1 MAEAPPATV
10 AATVA
15 ERLAQ
20 RAAASPSAI
29 AFRHRPDDGDW
40 QAIDWASF
48 AQQVGALRRGLA
60 AAGLRRG
67 DRLALVAPVSLH
79 WELLHHAAMGL
90 GASVVGLDAHDLPQR
105 LAAMAAQ
112 AGVQAFAVAD
122 PAVLSGL
129 AASQRQALQLVV
141 DLGHVPAWPADLPRH
156 AVSDLLARGTAAD
169 APEPEPAQAGDEAT
183 VIYTSGTTGAPKGI
197 AYSHAQLGLAI
208 DAIGEAFHFVGV
220 GGRLLCWLPLSNL
233 FQRVVNL
240 AAVRNGA
247 STWLL
252 ADPRQVMDHVG
263 DVAPQVFIGVP
274 RFYEKLHAGL
284 LARIGGLPAPLRALV
299 RWAWRTGLRMHRH
312 RIAGDTAP
320 PLLALQHRLADVL
333 VLRQLRGVLGGDLRC
348 LVSGS
353 APMPRP
359 LLDDFEALGWP
370 LLEAYGLSE
379 NVLPMAMNRL
389 DDRCAGSVGRPLPG
403 NTLRI
408 GTDGM
413 VQVRGPGVF
422 AGYLGDPPGSG
433 RDADGFY
440 ATGDLGR
447 LDANGFLF
455 LTGRLG
461 DLIKTSTGRR
471 IAPAG
476 IEAVLQTAAG
486 VDQAA
491 LFGAGRKMLVA
502 VCTVTPG
509 SLQGTA
515 WLALQAALTGAV
527 GRLPPAERPAGV
539 LVLDRPFSMVDGE
552 LTPNLKLRRTT
563 IEQRLAGELDRLCAA
578 VDQAGA
584 TDGATPLVLAGAA
597 APRAPAATG

>member
-1 MAEAPPATV
+1 MAEAAPTPTTV
-10 AATVA
+10 AQ
-15 ERLAQ
+15 RLAQ
-20 RAAASPSAI
+20 RAAASPAAI
-29 AFRHRPDDGDW
+29 AFWHRAGGGDW
-40 QAIDWASF
+40 CAVDWAGF
-48 AQQVGALRRGLA
+48 ERQAGQLRRGLA

-79 WELLHHAAMGL
+79 WELLHHAAMSM
-90 GASVVGLDAHDLPQR
+90 GASLVGLDAHDLPQR
-105 LAAMAAQ
+105 LAGMAAQ
-112 AGVQAFAVAD
+112 AGVQVFAVAD

-129 AASQRQALQLVV
+129 AAAQRQALRLVV
-141 DLGHVPAWPADLPRH
+141 DLGAADAAWPADLPRC
-156 AVSDLLARGTAAD
+156 AVADLLAQGAGPDT
-169 APEPEPAQAGDEAT
+169 PEPPPARADDEAT
-183 VIYTSGTTGAPKGI
+183 VIFTSGTTGAPKGI

-208 DAIGEAFHFVGV
+208 DAIGDAFHFVGV

-252 ADPRQVMDHVG
+252 ADPRAVMDHVAG
-263 DVAPQVFIGVP
+263 VAPDVFIGVP
-274 RFYEKLHAGL
+274 RFFEKLHAGL
-284 LARIGGLPAPLRALV
+284 LARIDSLPAPPRALV
-299 RWAWRTGLRMHRH
+299 RWAWRTGLRARRH
-312 RIAGDTAP
+312 QLAGSAVP
-320 PLLALQHRLADVL
+320 ALLALQHRLADAL
-333 VLRQLRGVLGGDLRC
+333 VLRRLRGVMGGRLRC

-353 APMPRP
+353 APMPKA

-389 DDRCAGSVGRPLPG
+389 DDRRAGSVGRPLAG

-408 GTDGM
+408 GADGI
-413 VQVRGPGVF
+413 VQVRGAGVF
-422 AGYLGDPPGSG
+422 AGYLGEPPGAA
-433 RDADGFY
+433 RDADGYY

-447 LDANGFLF
+447 LDADGFLF

-461 DLIKTSTGRR
+461 DIIKTSTGRR

-476 IEAVLQTAAG
+476 IEAALQGAAG

-502 VCTVTPG
+502 VCTCAPD
-509 SLQGTA
+509 SLQGAA
-515 WLALQAALTGAV
+515 WDALQAAIGSAV
-527 GRLPPAERPAGV
+527 AGLAPAERPAGV

-552 LTPNLKLRRTT
+552 LTPNLKLRRAA
-563 IEQRLAGELDRLCAA
+563 IEAHLAGELDQLCAA
-578 VDQAGA
+578 VDRLGAAAGG
-584 TDGATPLVLAGAA
+584 DPLVLAATAA
-597 APRAPAATG
+597 APAPAATR

>member
-1 MAEAPPATV
+1 MAEPAPT
-10 AATVA
+10 TVA

-29 AFRHRPDDGDW
+29 AFWHLSDDEDW
-40 QAIDWASF
+40 RAVDWASF
-48 AQQVGALRRGLA
+48 AHQVGALRRGLA

-67 DRLALVAPVSLH
+67 DRLALAAPVSLQ
-79 WELLHHAAMGL
+79 WELLHHAAMAL
-90 GASVVGLDAHDLPQR
+90 GVSVVGLDAHDLPQR

-112 AGVQAFAVAD
+112 AGVQAYAVAD
-122 PAVLSGL
+122 PAVLAGL
-129 AASQRQALQLVV
+129 APAQRQALRLVV
-141 DLGHVPAWPADLPRH
+141 DLGTGDATWPTDLPRS
-156 AVSDLLARGTAAD
+156 AVANLLAQGAAAD
-169 APEPEPAQAGDEAT
+169 AAEPPPARADDEAT
-183 VIYTSGTTGAPKGI
+183 VIYTSGTSGAPKGI

-252 ADPRQVMDHVG
+252 ADPRQVMDHVAG
-263 DVAPQVFIGVP
+263 VAPDVFIGVP

-284 LARIGGLPAPLRALV
+284 LARIDSLPAPQRALV
-299 RWAWRTGLRMHRH
+299 RWAWRTGLRMRQQ
-312 RIAGDTAP
+312 RLAGGAVP
-320 PLLALQHRLADVL
+320 PLLALRHRLADAL
-333 VLRQLRGVLGGDLRC
+333 VLRRLRGVMGARLRC

-353 APMPRP
+353 APMPKA

-379 NVLPMAMNRL
+379 NVLPMAMNRI
-389 DDRCAGSVGRPLPG
+389 DDRRAGSVGRPLAG
-403 NTLRI
+403 NSIRI
-408 GTDGM
+408 GADGI

-422 AGYLGDPPGSG
+422 TGYLGEPPGAG
-433 RDADGFY
+433 RDVDGFY

-447 LDANGFLF
+447 LDADGFLF

-502 VCTVTPG
+502 VCTSAPG
-509 SLQGTA
+509 SLQGA
-515 WLALQAALTGAV
+515 SWDALQTAISEAV
-527 GRLPPAERPAGV
+527 GHLPPVERPAGV

-552 LTPNLKLRRTT
+552 LTPNLKLRRAA
-563 IEQRLAGELDRLCAA
+563 IEQHLAGELDRLCAA
-578 VDQAGA
+578 VDRAGTAAGA
-584 TDGATPLVLAGAA
+584 GPLVLAGTAA
-597 APRAPAATG
+597 SQPPAATG